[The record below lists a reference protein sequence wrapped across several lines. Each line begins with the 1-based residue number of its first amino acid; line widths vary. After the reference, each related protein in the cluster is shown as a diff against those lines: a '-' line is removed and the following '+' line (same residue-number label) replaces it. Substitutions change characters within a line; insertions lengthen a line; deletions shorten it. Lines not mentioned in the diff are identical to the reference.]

1 MANSFYFVI
10 WATLFRAFGQQ
21 FTEKLSKPFSKC
33 SDNILW
39 KQIFSN
45 LSCFLCIILLWA
57 QIFWDLAEIF
67 PQSDKVFYGS
77 RRRLWWKTLFLINSP
92 FLDLGRNFFWLS
104 AKIFEKSCQNCFLRV
119 HETFWRKKFIDFF
132 VFGTY
137 LDFERKFPYIWLKI
151 FHKVDKTAFWRFKPT
166 LWRKTFLKNF
176 SIFWTLVET
185 FSDFREF
192 FSQS

>member
-21 FTEKLSKPFSKC
+21 FTEKMSKPFSKC

-45 LSCFLCIILLWA
+45 LSSFLCIILLWA

-67 PQSDKVFYGS
+67 PQSDKAFYGS

-92 FLDLGRNFFWLS
+92 FFGSWSKLFLTFGKNFWEKLSKLFSTCSWNILTKKIHWFFCFWYIFGLW
-104 AKIFEKSCQNCFLRV
+104 AKISL
-119 HETFWRKKFIDFF
+119 HLT
-132 VFGTY
+132 
-137 LDFERKFPYIWLKI
+137 
-151 FHKVDKTAFWRFKPT
+151 
-166 LWRKTFLKNF
+166 KN
-176 SIFWTLVET
+176 IP
-185 FSDFREF
+185 
-192 FSQS
+192 